1 MRERA
6 AWCRAAR
13 NLNSLQLFD
22 PVYRVDSVST
32 RDVSWQIF
40 QHPVYTGWML
50 ANPLPVQPVRPLIPL
65 APILSASSFRRAAGA
80 RVPTVLD
87 AGSYRLVTSGRVAIA
102 LALRELDIQPGQR
115 VLVPAYHSASMVP
128 PVLWRGA
135 EPVFYRVRPDASV
148 DLDDLASKIG
158 AGTRAVMVTH
168 YFGFPQEMAPIRALC
183 DARGIALIEDCAHCF
198 IGEHGGRPV
207 GAWGDYAI
215 ASSMKFLPIYEGG
228 ALVSARHSLD
238 KVVLQSAGAGF
249 EAKVAL
255 NSLERGFAYGR
266 LAGVRAALWLPLRAK
281 GMLWGLVKRR
291 RSSTVPALAPD
302 SSDSS
307 FNFDPAWVNKR
318 SSLFARAMLKLAAPG
333 RIAALRRSHYARL
346 EAAVQGLPGVRPLH
360 PRLPDGACPWVF
372 PLLAD
377 DPEALFARLKT
388 LGVPLT
394 RFGMPQWP
402 GVDAGTCANSAML
415 AQHVLALP
423 CHQELSETEISWLAA
438 RLREAVT
445 A

>member
-1 MRERA
+1 
-6 AWCRAAR
+6 
-13 NLNSLQLFD
+13 
-22 PVYRVDSVST
+22 
-32 RDVSWQIF
+32 
-40 QHPVYTGWML
+40 ML

-102 LALRELDIQPGQR
+102 LALREIGVQPGQR

-148 DLDDLASKIG
+148 DLDDLAAKIG

-168 YFGFPQEMAPIRALC
+168 YFGFPQDMAPIRALC

-198 IGEHGGRPV
+198 IGEQGGRPV

-281 GMLWGLVKRR
+281 GMLWGLVR
-291 RSSTVPALAPD
+291 RSGTVPALAPD

-377 DPEALFARLKT
+377 DPEALAARLKT

-415 AQHVLALP
+415 ARHVLALP
-423 CHQELSETEISWLAA
+423 CHQELIESEIAWLAA

>member
-1 MRERA
+1 
-6 AWCRAAR
+6 
-13 NLNSLQLFD
+13 
-22 PVYRVDSVST
+22 
-32 RDVSWQIF
+32 
-40 QHPVYTGWML
+40 ML
-50 ANPLPVQPVRPLIPL
+50 ANPLPGQPLIPL
-65 APILSASSFRRAAGA
+65 APILSASSFRRARGPRA
-80 RVPTVLD
+80 RTVLD
-87 AGSYRLVTSGRVAIA
+87 AGAYRLVTSGRVAIA
-102 LALRELDIQPGQR
+102 LALRELDLQPGQR

-135 EPVFYRVRPDASV
+135 EPVFYRVHADASV
-148 DLDDLASKIG
+148 DLDDLAARIDPRV
-158 AGTRAVMVTH
+158 RAVMVTH
-168 YFGFPQEMAPIRALC
+168 FFGFPQHMAPIRALC

-198 IGEHGGRPV
+198 IGERDGRPV

-238 KVVLQSAGAGF
+238 NIVLRSAGAGF

-255 NSLERGFAYGR
+255 NSLEKGFAYGR
-266 LAGVRAALWLPLRAK
+266 LAALRAALSLPLRAK
-281 GMLWGLVKRR
+281 TALWGLLKRR
-291 RSSTVPALAPD
+291 RGGAASGLAPA

-333 RIAALRRSHYARL
+333 RIASLRRSHYARL
-346 EAAVQGLPGVRPLH
+346 EEAVRGLPGVRPLH
-360 PRLPDGACPWVF
+360 PRLPDGVCPWVF

-377 DPEALFARLKT
+377 EPERLFAHLQR

-394 RFGMPQWP
+394 RFGTPQWQ
-402 GVDAGTCANSAML
+402 GVDAATCANSAML
-415 AQHVLALP
+415 ARRVLALP
-423 CHQELSETEISWLAA
+423 CHQELTDAEVAWLAA